1 MCDGRVITRRSHSLV
16 ANTYCTCCA
25 GGVLSTLVNAWG
37 ALAPSETLTNVSHL
51 LGDTYNCMY
60 ANLIE
65 DLNDGTLDHDYD
77 LRSIGDQKSVR
88 YDIAA
93 AADLPATLTIS
104 HVETGKGDDKVKNSL
119 LRFDR
124 TVERA
129 SDEKQGTVSAYL
141 VIRQPVKVMA
151 SGDAQYVV
159 NQLIDFLST
168 ATYADK
174 LIAGEI

>member
-1 MCDGRVITRRSHSLV
+1 
-16 ANTYCTCCA
+16 
-25 GGVLSTLVNAWG
+25 
-37 ALAPSETLTNVSHL
+37 
-51 LGDTYNCMY
+51 MY

-65 DLNDGTLDHDYD
+65 DLNDGTTDHDYD

-93 AADLPATLTIS
+93 ESDLPATLTIS
-104 HVETGKGDDKVKNSL
+104 HTETGKGDEKVKNSL

-141 VIRQPVKVMA
+141 VLRQPVKVMS
-151 SGDAQYVV
+151 SGDAQYVI
-159 NQLIDFLST
+159 NQMIDFLGT
-168 ATYADK
+168 ATYVDK
-174 LIAGEI
+174 LVNGEI